1 LWARIANPRYRD
13 SDKYFHSKAN
23 FIASLRG
30 EGGKAAA
37 IEMSLLREL
46 TDYYIKGDPIQA
58 CLADMTANIYGMDQA
73 QKLSY
78 FVYYTF
84 SYGDALPK
92 YRPSSLPSQY

>member
-1 LWARIANPRYRD
+1 MTKNSFRSPWSRVKTNWEN

-58 CLADMTANIYGMDQA
+58 CLDDMTAPLPRESLRVAVQNIRLKDFDYI
-73 QKLSY
+73 
-78 FVYYTF
+78 
-84 SYGDALPK
+84 
-92 YRPSSLPSQY
+92 